1 MLIVALIW
9 SSLGTGLMSAP
20 AKGEIDTTLVEGQEN
35 GPEIASDTM
44 PEAPGYGIQKP
55 YLDGGDSYADRMRPN
70 SMGGWY
76 YEPEVGPWG
85 EWSYRDAH
93 NVEAV
98 SQMGYNGNGVVV
110 ALADTGIDFASKNLE
125 GKYMIDNNT
134 DSPYYGWPVAFDA
147 LSLPQYLTTKEARI
161 GSGGIAN
168 TSLNGTGPFNIDH
181 TIKIDGQKDF
191 LRNEMIGTDVY
202 DDIKTPGTATGNEFD
217 LTELWATR
225 DSEFWYAGI
234 KTRNAGINRTFG
246 LSFDF
251 DGSQSGAIHD
261 PYGNLLD
268 FEASHSAP
276 VEQISYN
283 SVHKRIA
290 TCSASGQGD
299 AYTNGFEQNSVKIWD
314 ALSGA
319 LLKTLDNEPY
329 PVTSVVWSP
338 NGTYIAYQTSV
349 DLVLYNTVS
358 WSEFLR
364 ITHSTVSSGSAGPNF
379 REALAFSPTESKLVA
394 GSLKLSEILVLDLT
408 TGTHSTYPT
417 QQTPR
422 SVSFSQDGSKIALG
436 LSGGIIQILD
446 STNYNTLMSLIAPG
460 IAGTDDTDTASV
472 ETLAWNSGGTQFATG
487 RDGKG
492 TIDIWDLG
500 ISDNRFQW
508 GGENS
513 IIMNVELDGQPRT
526 DRFYLRAIPNEIT
539 ANGLTAY
546 ELGTNGTTGDVQ
558 FAPVMDKDGT
568 HSWGMRLWKRSAAGV
583 ETEITNGWEAIVTRD
598 IDGNGPQVSM
608 WSPPSTPMDLTDSL
622 VLRIYQ
628 GRNIT
633 APFIPT
639 VQVAEYITQP
649 LNTNHLNSTV
659 WEVSYFTRRSSA
671 DGAIS
676 TRLVGHG
683 GTVNSVLWNSTSMLS
698 GSIDGTVLFRNPTTF
713 AVTNVRDTRYNSP
726 VLSLAIGG
734 GSVFVGTSDCT
745 VRRYPLNWAT
755 YTALVA
761 HKPDVMI
768 YIPYEREYY
777 IQTSEG
783 LKLDIEDQ
791 IMEPI
796 VFKWSGTAWIETNMT
811 NILGS
816 VFYKGNMA
824 GEWTEHG
831 FIEIALPRN
840 FTAWPNQN
848 EVFINSFICGG
859 EYDVNGNI
867 IPTRPQDTVPSD
879 CNVPSALGKTVDW
892 TGTRMT
898 TLSAWSRSLIPKVS
912 VVHSDIPSSR
922 PLDDRLYHFGYHPS
936 ASLSELYG
944 QYVPMIVVES
954 TTTELWDTVYVDM
967 NRDYV
972 IDAKDIVTSVSKNKP
987 VLGYDIWDRDLPQIV
1002 EGEFQDGAY
1011 DISGGMLYFIGDGIK
1026 PLPYSQRMA
1035 EVLLD
1040 SGEMLEPFTVENPM
1054 PIPGNGE
1061 IVAFFGDM
1069 DFDIYDSKIYTHG
1082 TQMASAIAGDGF
1094 TRGEFSNVKGVSP
1107 EITFLPI
1114 CNAHHA
1120 LDYALFFAVEG
1131 YDGKP
1136 NTGDEANIVSLGQ
1149 YFKGYGSGFEATTQL
1164 VEYLVNYTYSRAV
1177 FISPSGDDGSGYGT
1191 VAAPC
1196 GMNTLVV
1203 GFAEDN
1209 TFVSS
1214 GGNVHHQGAVSELSS
1229 RGPTAAGISKPDV
1242 IALGMGNVEIPLGA
1256 SGSIGSSVGGAQYQ
1270 TRNWKSSD
1278 LATAVT
1284 TGVMAL
1290 VFEAYKDKHGSFP
1303 STEIAMNIIRSS
1315 AKDLGYDSFTQG
1327 SGFVDAL
1334 AAVNLA
1340 KSNAGLL
1347 LSAPRTSF
1355 GNTFGIEYSSFVNVV
1370 SPGTGSTI
1378 PVSVSNPRTITQ
1390 NSQYAFEYMTKIRE
1404 ERYEKLIPSTMNGY
1418 RGDIS
1423 GMIPLNAEV
1432 VKVSAQTAF
1441 SWTEPTPT
1449 GLDNKTFLTEEGSFL
1464 MKLWDWQDAEPANG
1478 VVDQTDH
1485 FSYLTGSDYGGVNSL
1500 ICTLSNPI
1508 QRTSGNLV
1516 VEIAQAKTSGIK
1528 DRVWNI
1534 TVESFATMPMPW
1546 ISLSKNTGS
1555 IDGGK
1560 TDSVDV
1566 NLSVPADAYVGSYGG
1581 SFVTTYGPAKGWGN
1595 TTFEPRSLPESEYL
1609 NTVLQTTLWDD
1620 GSQGNYWSD
1629 YTARYPD
1636 ATNDG
1641 TVWDT
1646 PYAFNTPGKMDNYPL
1661 VNQLDTHSNTGPVSI
1676 SGNSQFASYAV
1687 AGDGT
1692 IGNPWLIA
1700 NLIIQGNS
1708 GKGIEITGTDDYF
1721 MIMGCEI
1728 YNMGSSGIYMDN
1740 VMNGVITGCEIHDNG
1755 IDGISVFNT
1764 ANVLIDGNIVMNN
1777 GGHGINAISVTNL
1790 NINGNEIYGND
1801 FYDSYSFY
1809 GINLETSDGNRM
1821 TGNELYGNGFFA
1833 ILMSGNNNV
1842 IDGNYI
1848 HDELEGLGIFD
1859 FGTGLDGN
1867 VVTSNKF
1874 QDFSPDWSDPSFPMY
1889 LTIWISGAT
1898 NTIISGNDFI
1908 DCDGGV
1914 DAVHVV
1920 DDSAD
1925 TTCTGNYWSNDPN
1938 MDGTPFLAIDSDY
1951 DSVADVADT
1960 SPASAPVSVMRSYH
1974 TPIAPITISGDGDFA
1989 MSPGVV
1995 GGSGTA
2001 NDPYIISGWII
2012 DTTGFPRGIFI
2023 EDTDAYFV
2031 IMDCIIHGNMTG
2043 TGIHITN
2050 AFNGSVISNR
2060 MHTLANGVAAM
2071 FTNTLFIS
2079 YNSIDVSDVGISL
2092 NNADMCQVA
2101 WNHISGASV
2110 AGIWNYQSD
2119 WSLVD
2124 NNMVNGCAGDG
2135 IMLAE
2140 SSDCEVSYNTL
2151 ENNGYGIHLANAT
2164 GFNTIHHNN
2173 IIGNIV
2179 QAYDDF
2185 VGDTLATFQIP
2196 GDFASTFN
2204 VDECNITI
2212 NGVPLTEGVD
2222 YTVDYVSGF
2231 ITFTPALVGRSG
2243 GNELIIRASLIYD
2256 GVIPS
2261 IIKLP
2266 DTRLTDANIFVNIS
2280 VMKLDGSV
2288 VNTPLLPADYSVNRR
2303 TGLIEIFT
2311 NVSIEKGV
2319 TIRVS
2324 YIYSS
2329 GVGILPMTINV
2340 ITAENADFSFG
2351 DMGADPSQLGTG
2363 IMPVWGVRA
2372 GQGNSLQS
2380 GDRRYYYVWVPNQG
2394 MFGVGQL
2401 DNFYLYTELQW
2412 LLNQTDINI
2421 VIYGKG
2427 GISSIS
2433 GTVAPYILNK
2443 LGGSEEKADFSPL
2456 TATYGP
2462 KDILVTNFN
2471 HELLTICVSAKNFN
2485 GQGNAISTFEGKGGW
2500 LKLSDKQPKAW
2511 TNSLVGELDV
2521 SFHSSVELSG
2531 LYASV
2536 VGPAQGTKSTEEIYQ
2551 DDLTLYDL
2559 STLEGWLTMNAVAGF
2574 TKVFSV
2580 KNALSWDVRIQG
2592 HPECPDLD
2600 LAVFLDGLNG
2610 QPVDGIAQWQ
2620 EIITKKDMQF
2630 DAYMSSYGSG
2640 SYAYC
2645 ADADADEAL
2654 KFINPPDGDYIVKV
2668 LGFTVNSAPGFFD
2681 LEVKTIFAGVEGYK
2695 LENVEKEYVDE
2706 DNANGNYLNT
2716 SAVKPFEV
2724 RTFNVLWAF
2733 PSDTKD
2739 DTYGGIFVLGIPES
2753 QKLIVFSI
2761 DIVLDRE
2768 APIVTP
2774 EFTGPN
2780 SIVSTNTPTISAKIE
2795 DLAKGEIDPYGAHV
2809 EFDGVDITEIATV
2822 SIPLTPN
2829 SAEQDGFW
2837 TGDIVYKPNG
2847 PLSEGGHHIKIQVK
2861 DKTGNERTVSWG
2873 FTVDTTKPTVELSN
2887 TDDVIYTNMAAFS
2900 LEGKTEPSSIVSVI
2914 GAPNI
2919 VRQRID
2925 NSFSIDLELEP
2936 GSNFVSIKSTD
2947 LAGNVYE
2954 AAKNII
2960 LDTQAPTF
2968 KRVVALD
2975 GSNTNKRMT
2984 GIYGEMSE
2992 AGVLHI
2998 NDLPVTV
3005 NSDGT
3010 FRYEAIQLIE
3020 GRNQQVLK
3028 FTDRAGNVAYNY
3040 MNITMDT
3047 AAPTLRL
3054 AGIEKTVY
3062 SESLNITGETETG
3075 VASLT
3080 INGKLV
3086 SVDGSGNF
3094 QQNIRL
3100 SPGTNTI
3107 VIESKDR
3114 AGNSAQEVL
3123 TVNYVTDTVD
3133 RNWAAIG
3140 LMVALLVIGLILGLF
3155 LAPFILGKGKEPV
3168 PEEDI
3173 PAEEIPEVDAPAG
3186 DDMPVE
3192 DIPEME
3198 DVPAEDAVEEVPEVE
3213 GEPVEAQG
3221 DIGEVETEPIPVEES
3236 MPEEI
3241 PAEETAP
3248 ESEELPEEPAA
3259 PAEPED
3265 PRIVKLRDAYE
3276 SGKISKE
3283 LYEKNLAKF
3292 QGQ

>member
-1 MLIVALIW
+1 
-9 SSLGTGLMSAP
+9 
-20 AKGEIDTTLVEGQEN
+20 
-35 GPEIASDTM
+35 
-44 PEAPGYGIQKP
+44 
-55 YLDGGDSYADRMRPN
+55 
-70 SMGGWY
+70 
-76 YEPEVGPWG
+76 
-85 EWSYRDAH
+85 
-93 NVEAV
+93 
-98 SQMGYNGNGVVV
+98 
-110 ALADTGIDFASKNLE
+110 
-125 GKYMIDNNT
+125 
-134 DSPYYGWPVAFDA
+134 
-147 LSLPQYLTTKEARI
+147 
-161 GSGGIAN
+161 
-168 TSLNGTGPFNIDH
+168 
-181 TIKIDGQKDF
+181 
-191 LRNEMIGTDVY
+191 
-202 DDIKTPGTATGNEFD
+202 
-217 LTELWATR
+217 
-225 DSEFWYAGI
+225 
-234 KTRNAGINRTFG
+234 
-246 LSFDF
+246 
-251 DGSQSGAIHD
+251 
-261 PYGNLLD
+261 
-268 FEASHSAP
+268 
-276 VEQISYN
+276 
-283 SVHKRIA
+283 
-290 TCSASGQGD
+290 
-299 AYTNGFEQNSVKIWD
+299 
-314 ALSGA
+314 
-319 LLKTLDNEPY
+319 
-329 PVTSVVWSP
+329 
-338 NGTYIAYQTSV
+338 
-349 DLVLYNTVS
+349 
-358 WSEFLR
+358 
-364 ITHSTVSSGSAGPNF
+364 
-379 REALAFSPTESKLVA
+379 
-394 GSLKLSEILVLDLT
+394 
-408 TGTHSTYPT
+408 
-417 QQTPR
+417 
-422 SVSFSQDGSKIALG
+422 
-436 LSGGIIQILD
+436 
-446 STNYNTLMSLIAPG
+446 
-460 IAGTDDTDTASV
+460 
-472 ETLAWNSGGTQFATG
+472 
-487 RDGKG
+487 
-492 TIDIWDLG
+492 
-500 ISDNRFQW
+500 
-508 GGENS
+508 
-513 IIMNVELDGQPRT
+513 
-526 DRFYLRAIPNEIT
+526 
-539 ANGLTAY
+539 
-546 ELGTNGTTGDVQ
+546 
-558 FAPVMDKDGT
+558 
-568 HSWGMRLWKRSAAGV
+568 
-583 ETEITNGWEAIVTRD
+583 
-598 IDGNGPQVSM
+598 
-608 WSPPSTPMDLTDSL
+608 
-622 VLRIYQ
+622 
-628 GRNIT
+628 
-633 APFIPT
+633 
-639 VQVAEYITQP
+639 
-649 LNTNHLNSTV
+649 
-659 WEVSYFTRRSSA
+659 
-671 DGAIS
+671 
-676 TRLVGHG
+676 
-683 GTVNSVLWNSTSMLS
+683 
-698 GSIDGTVLFRNPTTF
+698 
-713 AVTNVRDTRYNSP
+713 
-726 VLSLAIGG
+726 
-734 GSVFVGTSDCT
+734 
-745 VRRYPLNWAT
+745 
-755 YTALVA
+755 
-761 HKPDVMI
+761 
-768 YIPYEREYY
+768 
-777 IQTSEG
+777 
-783 LKLDIEDQ
+783 
-791 IMEPI
+791 
-796 VFKWSGTAWIETNMT
+796 
-811 NILGS
+811 
-816 VFYKGNMA
+816 
-824 GEWTEHG
+824 
-831 FIEIALPRN
+831 
-840 FTAWPNQN
+840 
-848 EVFINSFICGG
+848 
-859 EYDVNGNI
+859 
-867 IPTRPQDTVPSD
+867 
-879 CNVPSALGKTVDW
+879 
-892 TGTRMT
+892 
-898 TLSAWSRSLIPKVS
+898 
-912 VVHSDIPSSR
+912 
-922 PLDDRLYHFGYHPS
+922 
-936 ASLSELYG
+936 
-944 QYVPMIVVES
+944 
-954 TTTELWDTVYVDM
+954 
-967 NRDYV
+967 
-972 IDAKDIVTSVSKNKP
+972 
-987 VLGYDIWDRDLPQIV
+987 
-1002 EGEFQDGAY
+1002 
-1011 DISGGMLYFIGDGIK
+1011 
-1026 PLPYSQRMA
+1026 
-1035 EVLLD
+1035 
-1040 SGEMLEPFTVENPM
+1040 
-1054 PIPGNGE
+1054 
-1061 IVAFFGDM
+1061 
-1069 DFDIYDSKIYTHG
+1069 
-1082 TQMASAIAGDGF
+1082 
-1094 TRGEFSNVKGVSP
+1094 
-1107 EITFLPI
+1107 
-1114 CNAHHA
+1114 
-1120 LDYALFFAVEG
+1120 
-1131 YDGKP
+1131 
-1136 NTGDEANIVSLGQ
+1136 
-1149 YFKGYGSGFEATTQL
+1149 
-1164 VEYLVNYTYSRAV
+1164 
-1177 FISPSGDDGSGYGT
+1177 
-1191 VAAPC
+1191 
-1196 GMNTLVV
+1196 
-1203 GFAEDN
+1203 
-1209 TFVSS
+1209 
-1214 GGNVHHQGAVSELSS
+1214 
-1229 RGPTAAGISKPDV
+1229 
-1242 IALGMGNVEIPLGA
+1242 
-1256 SGSIGSSVGGAQYQ
+1256 
-1270 TRNWKSSD
+1270 
-1278 LATAVT
+1278 
-1284 TGVMAL
+1284 
-1290 VFEAYKDKHGSFP
+1290 
-1303 STEIAMNIIRSS
+1303 
-1315 AKDLGYDSFTQG
+1315 
-1327 SGFVDAL
+1327 
-1334 AAVNLA
+1334 
-1340 KSNAGLL
+1340 
-1347 LSAPRTSF
+1347 
-1355 GNTFGIEYSSFVNVV
+1355 
-1370 SPGTGSTI
+1370 
-1378 PVSVSNPRTITQ
+1378 
-1390 NSQYAFEYMTKIRE
+1390 
-1404 ERYEKLIPSTMNGY
+1404 
-1418 RGDIS
+1418 
-1423 GMIPLNAEV
+1423 
-1432 VKVSAQTAF
+1432 
-1441 SWTEPTPT
+1441 
-1449 GLDNKTFLTEEGSFL
+1449 
-1464 MKLWDWQDAEPANG
+1464 
-1478 VVDQTDH
+1478 
-1485 FSYLTGSDYGGVNSL
+1485 
-1500 ICTLSNPI
+1500 
-1508 QRTSGNLV
+1508 
-1516 VEIAQAKTSGIK
+1516 
-1528 DRVWNI
+1528 
-1534 TVESFATMPMPW
+1534 
-1546 ISLSKNTGS
+1546 
-1555 IDGGK
+1555 
-1560 TDSVDV
+1560 
-1566 NLSVPADAYVGSYGG
+1566 
-1581 SFVTTYGPAKGWGN
+1581 
-1595 TTFEPRSLPESEYL
+1595 
-1609 NTVLQTTLWDD
+1609 
-1620 GSQGNYWSD
+1620 
-1629 YTARYPD
+1629 
-1636 ATNDG
+1636 
-1641 TVWDT
+1641 
-1646 PYAFNTPGKMDNYPL
+1646 
-1661 VNQLDTHSNTGPVSI
+1661 
-1676 SGNSQFASYAV
+1676 
-1687 AGDGT
+1687 
-1692 IGNPWLIA
+1692 
-1700 NLIIQGNS
+1700 
-1708 GKGIEITGTDDYF
+1708 
-1721 MIMGCEI
+1721 
-1728 YNMGSSGIYMDN
+1728 
-1740 VMNGVITGCEIHDNG
+1740 
-1755 IDGISVFNT
+1755 
-1764 ANVLIDGNIVMNN
+1764 
-1777 GGHGINAISVTNL
+1777 
-1790 NINGNEIYGND
+1790 
-1801 FYDSYSFY
+1801 
-1809 GINLETSDGNRM
+1809 
-1821 TGNELYGNGFFA
+1821 
-1833 ILMSGNNNV
+1833 
-1842 IDGNYI
+1842 
-1848 HDELEGLGIFD
+1848 
-1859 FGTGLDGN
+1859 
-1867 VVTSNKF
+1867 
-1874 QDFSPDWSDPSFPMY
+1874 
-1889 LTIWISGAT
+1889 
-1898 NTIISGNDFI
+1898 
-1908 DCDGGV
+1908 
-1914 DAVHVV
+1914 
-1920 DDSAD
+1920 
-1925 TTCTGNYWSNDPN
+1925 
-1938 MDGTPFLAIDSDY
+1938 
-1951 DSVADVADT
+1951 
-1960 SPASAPVSVMRSYH
+1960 
-1974 TPIAPITISGDGDFA
+1974 
-1989 MSPGVV
+1989 
-1995 GGSGTA
+1995 
-2001 NDPYIISGWII
+2001 
-2012 DTTGFPRGIFI
+2012 
-2023 EDTDAYFV
+2023 
-2031 IMDCIIHGNMTG
+2031 
-2043 TGIHITN
+2043 
-2050 AFNGSVISNR
+2050 
-2060 MHTLANGVAAM
+2060 
-2071 FTNTLFIS
+2071 
-2079 YNSIDVSDVGISL
+2079 
-2092 NNADMCQVA
+2092 MCQVA